1 MNIDLTHFQVQF
13 TAIRRKGRSMMKR
26 RFVQAL
32 VICMAVSVLAGCD
45 YFRRLNEEKLS
56 LGTWKNNVYTSTF
69 VDVSFTLPEGW
80 IYASEEEIA
89 AEMNLKSE
97 WLSDEGKHLSEVAKL
112 TSVFD
117 MAASDPATDDQVKIM
132 MEKLYAEV
140 SMDTYVEAFSG
151 NLKNMVVSYET
162 AIGPVSTQ
170 EIAGHTYT
178 SLMTS
183 VAEYD
188 MEQQYFFRKEGSYM
202 IVILLANM
210 DASQGSMTNILDA
223 FSVPE

>member
-1 MNIDLTHFQVQF
+1 MN
-13 TAIRRKGRSMMKR
+13 
-26 RFVQAL
+26 RFVRAL
-32 VICMAVSVLAGCD
+32 TICMAVSLLTGCD
-45 YFRRLNEEKLS
+45 SLRSTKEEKLS
-56 LGTWKNNVYTSTF
+56 LGTWENDVYTSTF

-117 MAASDPATDDQVKIM
+117 MTASDPVSNDQVKIM

-140 SMDTYVEAFSG
+140 SMETYIDAFSG
-151 NLKNMVVSYET
+151 NLINMVVSYET
-162 AIGPVSTQ
+162 SIGPVDTQ
-170 EIAGHTYT
+170 VIAGRKYT

-210 DASQGSMTNILDA
+210 EASQGSMSEILDA
-223 FSVPE
+223 FSAPE